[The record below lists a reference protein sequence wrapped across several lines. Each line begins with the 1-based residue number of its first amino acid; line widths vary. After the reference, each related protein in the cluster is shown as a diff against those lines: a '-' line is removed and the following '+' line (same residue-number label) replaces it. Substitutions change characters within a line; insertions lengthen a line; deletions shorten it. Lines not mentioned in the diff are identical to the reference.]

1 MAFAWVCIGMI
12 VVLGVIA
19 AIANKF
25 DKGKDQIEQG
35 HDCSTCTAAKDESCK
50 LHCLMEDVEKLKKL
64 KEVKEVKG
72 QMTGG
77 QTLSLL
83 LSLILLSST
92 IFSSC
97 NMKKNTATNRL
108 YHSFTARYNV
118 YFNGQQAFIDGNLE
132 KEKGNKDNYTEM
144 IPLYMVGNKQ
154 SRELGKGQYERAI
167 EKSEKAIRLHSIKG
181 KPVWKGNK
189 RKTAKDR
196 EWLGRKEY
204 NPFIWRAWMLLGK
217 AQFQKGAFD
226 EAAATF
232 SYMTRLYQTQP
243 VQNGLARAWL
253 AKCYTELDWIY
264 DAEDVIRN
272 MSRDSMD
279 FRTVNDWDYTYAD
292 YYIHTG
298 DYEKAVPY
306 LRKVIKHERRN
317 VQRAREWFLMGQIQ
331 NRLGNREAAYKAY
344 QKVVGCHPPYEMEFN
359 ARIAQTEVMAANDGS
374 KMISRLKRM
383 AKSDNNQEYL
393 DQVYYALGNIYLNQG
408 DTLQAIGAYEK
419 GSKESVRNG
428 IEKGVLLLTLGNL
441 YWQMERFGD
450 AHRCYGE
457 AIGLLDQDRKD
468 YEELSYRSK
477 VLDELVPHTEAIHLQ
492 DSLLE
497 LSEMPE
503 AERLAAIDRVIE
515 ALKQKEKEERERQ
528 LDAEAE
534 ELEQKIEQEQGPN
547 RNLPNTPT
555 TPTLPTTQGNGLW
568 YFYNP
573 MAVSQGKTTF
583 QQQWGRRENKDNWQ
597 RINVTVVRNE
607 PDDDVTEE
615 ETSNEE
621 GGTTEAK
628 DSLKAGKPQNIG
640 GLPENPADIPN
651 DPNHP
656 TAPNDTLASAS
667 PADSIASAN
676 PADSLAND
684 PHEREYYLAQIPFT
698 EDQKAASH
706 AIIQDALFHAGVIFK
721 DKLENLSLSERHL
734 RRLTDNYDAYEHLDE
749 AWYHL
754 YLLYSR
760 WRDFEMADSCL
771 NRLADD
777 YPDSEWTILLT
788 DPYYEENARFGEHI
802 EDSLYAATYDAFKND
817 RYEMVMA
824 NARLSET
831 RFQQGEHRDKFL
843 FIEGLSLLNEG
854 YGDSCIVRLKEVV
867 ERFPSSE
874 VSEMAGMIIKGVQEG
889 RRLHGGKFDIG
900 DVWSRRDITLSADS
914 TRQDTL
920 DARTDQNFLF
930 ILAYQPDSVD
940 VNENQLLF
948 EMARYNFTNFL
959 VRNFDIQID
968 EDRGLRRMLISG
980 FLSYGEALQYAR
992 QLYDDERMS
1001 EKVKDCRSLII
1012 SEKNLPL
1019 LGTAY
1024 SYDDYLKFYE
1034 EKFIPLK
1041 ISEEELLIVPEGM
1054 TPLDPEDVIE
1064 EEDSNE
1070 EGEMTDE
1077 EDDEDELFPTRKPQ
1091 PKVQDFDFGD
1101 DFW

>member
-1 MAFAWVCIGMI
+1 
-12 VVLGVIA
+12 
-19 AIANKF
+19 
-25 DKGKDQIEQG
+25 
-35 HDCSTCTAAKDESCK
+35 
-50 LHCLMEDVEKLKKL
+50 
-64 KEVKEVKG
+64 
-72 QMTGG
+72 
-77 QTLSLL
+77 
-83 LSLILLSST
+83 
-92 IFSSC
+92 
-97 NMKKNTATNRL
+97 MKKNTATNRM
-108 YHSFTARYNV
+108 YHSFTARYNI
-118 YFNGQQAFIDGNLE
+118 YFNGQQAFIEGNLE
-132 KEKGNKDNYTEM
+132 KEKGNKDNFTEM

-154 SRELGKGQYERAI
+154 SRELGKGQYDRAI
-167 EKSEKAIRLHSIKG
+167 EKSEKAIRLHSVKG
-181 KPVWKGNK
+181 KPEWKSTK
-189 RKTAKDR
+189 KKTAKDR

-204 NPFIWRAWMLLGK
+204 NPFIWKAWMLLGK

-243 VQNGLARAWL
+243 VQNGLAKAWL
-253 AKCYTELDWIY
+253 AKCYTELDWRY

-279 FRTVNDWDYTYAD
+279 YRTVNDWDYTYAD
-292 YYIHTG
+292 YYIHMG
-298 DYEKAVPY
+298 DYEKAIPY
-306 LRKVIKHERRN
+306 LRKVIKHERRK
-317 VQRAREWFLMGQIQ
+317 VQKAREWFLMGQIQ
-331 NRLGNREAAYKAY
+331 NLLGNREEAYKAF
-344 QKVVGCHPPYEMEFN
+344 QKVVGCHPPYETEFN
-359 ARIAQTEVMAANDGS
+359 ARIAQTEVMAANDGG

-383 AKSDNNQEYL
+383 AKSDNNKEYL

-419 GSKESVRNG
+419 GNKESVRNG

-441 YWQMERFGD
+441 YWQMEKFGD

-457 AIGLLDQDRKD
+457 AIGLLDKDRKD
-468 YEELSYRSK
+468 YDELSYRSK

-497 LSEMPE
+497 LSVMPE

-515 ALKQKEKEERERQ
+515 ALKQKEKEEREAR

-534 ELEQKIEQEQGPN
+534 ELQQEMQQQQGANPN
-547 RNLPNTPT
+547 LPNLPNTPV
-555 TPTLPTTQGNGLW
+555 TPTLPTTQGNGQW

-573 MAVSQGKTTF
+573 VAVSQGKNTF

-597 RINVTVVRNE
+597 RINVTVIRTE
-607 PDDDVTEE
+607 PEESDDSEDAEE
-615 ETSNEE
+615 SERS
-621 GGTTEAK
+621 
-628 DSLKAGKPQNIG
+628 DSLGVG
-640 GLPENPADIPN
+640 GLPENPEDIARLSADS
-651 DPNHP
+651 
-656 TAPNDTLASAS
+656 LAS
-667 PADSIASAN
+667 DSLAKGFTAT
-676 PADSLAND
+676 DSLAND
-684 PHEREYYLAQIPFT
+684 PHERAYYLAQIPFT
-698 EDQKAASH
+698 EDQKAACH

-721 DKLENLSLSERHL
+721 DKLENLPLSERHL
-734 RRLTDNYDAYEHLDE
+734 RRLTDNYDDYERLDE

-760 WRDFEMADSCL
+760 WRDFDMADDCL
-771 NRLADD
+771 DQLTGK

-802 EDSLYAATYDAFKND
+802 EDSLYTATYDAFKND
-817 RYEMVMA
+817 RYEMVMS

-831 RFQQGEHRDKFL
+831 RFPQGGNRDKFL

-854 YGDSCIVRLKEVV
+854 YGDSCIVKLKEVV
-867 ERFPSSE
+867 ERFPDSE
-874 VSEMAGMIIKGVQEG
+874 VSAMAGMIIKGVNEG

-900 DVWSRRDITLSADS
+900 DVWSRRDITLAADS

-959 VRNFDIQID
+959 VRNFDIQVD
-968 EDRGLRRMLISG
+968 EDHGLRRLLISG
-980 FLSYGEALQYAR
+980 FLSYDEALQYAR
-992 QLYDDERMS
+992 QLYADERMS
-1001 EKVKDCRSLII
+1001 EQVKDCRSLII
-1012 SEKNLPL
+1012 SETNLPL

-1054 TPLDPEDVIE
+1054 VPVDPEDVGGPEPDESEDTEEEEE
-1064 EEDSNE
+1064 EED
-1070 EGEMTDE
+1070 D
-1077 EDDEDELFPTRKPQ
+1077 LFPTPKPQ
-1091 PKVQDFDFGD
+1091 PKVQDFDFDD